1 MVDFCIFVETLNINA
16 KENKYMKSKKPNVK
30 ETLQIHSQAKVEFY
44 KTYLER
50 YLVVLCMSKYIK
62 NVNIYDVFCGKGI
75 YDDGGK
81 GSPVVAY
88 DTIKRL
94 YETHSLSETKITLH
108 INDKSKERIT
118 IVKNYIE
125 QNKHPYCAV
134 KSNNLDVDE
143 LFKVIIPEINSST
156 SDTRNIIFIDPYGYK
171 NIKKELIYDLMRNG
185 KTEIILFLPISHIQ
199 RFTNVAVQDE
209 DEIVQY
215 EPLRD
220 FVYSFFPD
228 PQHPVRQNTVCVKEY
243 IKYISDS
250 LRFNNHFFTTSYY
263 IERDKSNYFA
273 LFFISHHIFGFEK
286 ILEVKWTLDEDHGG
300 GFKLPAPM
308 ESLFAEEFAQ
318 ETKNE
323 NAKKLKNLLIGY
335 LKEPQTN
342 RSVYEF
348 VLDNEFLPKH
358 ANEVLTELQ
367 KENTKFHVEDINSKA
382 PARKGA
388 FYISYKYYSK
398 PVVKMYIEQ

>member
-1 MVDFCIFVETLNINA
+1 MVYFCIFVETLNINA

-143 LFKVIIPEINSST
+143 LFKVI
-156 SDTRNIIFIDPYGYK
+156 
-171 NIKKELIYDLMRNG
+171 
-185 KTEIILFLPISHIQ
+185 
-199 RFTNVAVQDE
+199 
-209 DEIVQY
+209 
-215 EPLRD
+215 
-220 FVYSFFPD
+220 
-228 PQHPVRQNTVCVKEY
+228 TV
-243 IKYISDS
+243 
-250 LRFNNHFFTTSYY
+250 
-263 IERDKSNYFA
+263 
-273 LFFISHHIFGFEK
+273 
-286 ILEVKWTLDEDHGG
+286 
-300 GFKLPAPM
+300 
-308 ESLFAEEFAQ
+308 
-318 ETKNE
+318 
-323 NAKKLKNLLIGY
+323 LL
-335 LKEPQTN
+335 
-342 RSVYEF
+342 
-348 VLDNEFLPKH
+348 
-358 ANEVLTELQ
+358 
-367 KENTKFHVEDINSKA
+367 
-382 PARKGA
+382 
-388 FYISYKYYSK
+388 
-398 PVVKMYIEQ
+398 